1 MTVSTL
7 MSEDTSSP
15 SGSETKCESEAALS
29 QCDPQISV
37 IREVGGR
44 PVAADAKPDAG
55 LARGR

>member
-1 MTVSTL
+1 

-44 PVAADAKPDAG
+44 PDTPDAKPDAG